1 MNPIKWCDIT
11 RNYIRGCLTRCNF
24 CYGVRF
30 NARTWL
36 KMFHVEARYRL
47 ENNINELPIQF
58 KDENE
63 ETLYTRMRDF
73 KPVFMYSQFAKSLP
87 KKPMRIFMDSMSD
100 ICWWKDEW
108 IDRVF
113 NKIKKY
119 PQHKFQFLT
128 KDPKV
133 YFKLLKKP
141 IPSNVWFGFTAINQR
156 TFNYGNNLFS
166 DLGWNKFVSLE
177 PLHEEIDTEHF
188 YGHWV
193 IVGGETG
200 NRRNKIVP
208 KLEWIEKI
216 VKYCVDNNMPVFLK
230 DNIEDIWLQDSLNE
244 ITGLVQQFPEQLKL

>member
-11 RNYIRGCLTRCNF
+11 RNYSRGCLGTCEF
-24 CYGVRF
+24 CYARRF
-30 NARTWL
+30 NKRTW
-36 KMFHVEARYRL
+36 KRMFEIEANYRI
-47 ENNINELPIQF
+47 ENGINEILIYSIDHEY
-58 KDENE
+58 KC
-63 ETLYTRMRDF
+63 LYNWMQDF
-73 KPVFMYSQFAKSLP
+73 KPIFMYSQFAKSLP

-100 ICWWKDEW
+100 IAYWQDEW

-113 NKIKKY
+113 DKIKEY

-128 KDPKV
+128 KNPKV

-166 DLGWNKFVSLE
+166 DLAWNKFVSLE
-177 PLHEEIDTEHF
+177 PLHEEIDIKHF

-208 KLEWIEKI
+208 KLEWIKKI